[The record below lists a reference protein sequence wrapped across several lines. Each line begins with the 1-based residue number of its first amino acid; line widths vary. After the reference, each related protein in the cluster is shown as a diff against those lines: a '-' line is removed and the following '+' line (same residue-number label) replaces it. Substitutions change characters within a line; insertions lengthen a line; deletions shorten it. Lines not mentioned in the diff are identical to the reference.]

1 MRIAWEEPFGPV
13 IPVLRIK
20 TAEEGIKHC
29 NTSHF
34 ALQVPRLLFKWNTII
49 LFGIEYIEMK

>member
-34 ALQVPRLLFKWNTII
+34 ALQVPHLLKHDNSFDID
-49 LFGIEYIEMK
+49 